1 MKLTNIAIT
10 VKDFSLYFER
20 QIHPDMKDMGVWA
33 LRPYGVNNILS
44 TNRMESFNSLLKRR
58 FKKHRGYGEE
68 EVIDGC
74 SEISRLQLLRCKRAK
89 HSVGEKWLL
98 RDHLRQAYPLQDDS
112 SELYELDT
120 DLIEKRRDLMEA

>member
-1 MKLTNIAIT
+1 M
-10 VKDFSLYFER
+10 SPYFER
-20 QIHPDMKDMGVWA
+20 QIHRYKKDMGVWT
-33 LRPYGVNNILS
+33 LKPYGVNNILS

-74 SEISRLQLLRCKRAK
+74 SEIIRLRLLRCKRAK

-98 RDHLRQAYPLQDDS
+98 REHIRIAYPLQDDC
-112 SELYELDT
+112 SELYDLDT
-120 DLIEKRRDLMEA
+120 DLIKKRNDLMEV